1 MRWVAC
7 VERLVREGV
16 RVQLELGPG
25 KILTGLASRIDRGLA
40 CARVSTVAEAD
51 AALRRV
57 EEALA

>member
-1 MRWVAC
+1 MRWVGC

-25 KILTGLASRIDRGLA
+25 RALTGLASRIDRGLA
-40 CARVSTVAEAD
+40 RARVSTVAEAD
-51 AALRRV
+51 AALRQV